1 MKKLLLVFTMIFSV
15 AVFSQKESN
24 GKLYIEH
31 PAIEIVNQFN
41 EAYTS
46 GDLDKLKELVT
57 ENFQVRTLKDRKSN
71 DVNWI
76 LGTSNYLSKNIVDLE
91 IKHYGGSYPD
101 VLEYKQ
107 DGIVD
112 VKTYEW
118 LTGYDK
124 NTGLDINMP
133 RYATYR
139 MNAKGDKVAGL
150 WINDDETLWQKNWDA
165 YETSANGGDDD
176 PDVHIKNLFRSTKDF
191 YKSTIQVIKTQ
202 NTFVMNNYTKAEI
215 LLSIGWRIS
224 FIIYAGLISMPVILL
239 GWFSGA
245 FLTIYLLSYLPHKPY
260 KNSERWKDTNIQL
273 FPVQWFEN
281 FIFKQ
286 NLHAIHHLFP
296 RVPFYNYRKVFEKI
310 EPSMRI
316 KKTPIVRIFDHK
328 PIKNIMR

>member
-1 MKKLLLVFTMIFSV
+1 MGLTFASYIPMHEAVHGNIGGNNSKL
-15 AVFSQKESN
+15 KW
-24 GKLYIEH
+24 
-31 PAIEIVNQFN
+31 
-41 EAYTS
+41 
-46 GDLDKLKELVT
+46 LDKLIGYMMAPIIAIPFTSHQKEHFT
-57 ENFQVRTLKDRKSN
+57 
-71 DVNWI
+71 
-76 LGTSNYLSKNIVDLE
+76 
-91 IKHYGGSYPD
+91 HH
-101 VLEYKQ
+101 
-107 DGIVD
+107 
-112 VKTYEW
+112 
-118 LTGYDK
+118 K
-124 NTGLDINMP
+124 NTN
-133 RYATYR
+133 
-139 MNAKGDKVAGL
+139 K
-150 WINDDETLWQKNWDA
+150 
-165 YETSANGGDDD
+165 DDD

-224 FIIYAGLISMPVILL
+224 FIVYAGLISMPVILL

>member
-1 MKKLLLVFTMIFSV
+1 MENLDKKLNKDALAISKQYSGKVAFTTIILSLLVILIYPTVLFLFANKVLTPLITILFLMGLTFASYIPMHE
-15 AVFSQKESN
+15 AVHGNIGGNNS
-24 GKLYIEH
+24 KLKW
-31 PAIEIVNQFN
+31 
-41 EAYTS
+41 
-46 GDLDKLKELVT
+46 LDKLIGYMMAPIIAIPFTSHQKEHFT
-57 ENFQVRTLKDRKSN
+57 
-71 DVNWI
+71 
-76 LGTSNYLSKNIVDLE
+76 
-91 IKHYGGSYPD
+91 HH
-101 VLEYKQ
+101 
-107 DGIVD
+107 
-112 VKTYEW
+112 
-118 LTGYDK
+118 K
-124 NTGLDINMP
+124 NTN
-133 RYATYR
+133 
-139 MNAKGDKVAGL
+139 K
-150 WINDDETLWQKNWDA
+150 
-165 YETSANGGDDD
+165 DDD

-224 FIIYAGLISMPVILL
+224 FIIYAGLISVPVILL

>member
-1 MKKLLLVFTMIFSV
+1 MGLTFASYIPMHEAVHGNIGGNNSKL
-15 AVFSQKESN
+15 KW
-24 GKLYIEH
+24 
-31 PAIEIVNQFN
+31 
-41 EAYTS
+41 
-46 GDLDKLKELVT
+46 LDKLIGYMMAPIIAIPFTSHQKEHFT
-57 ENFQVRTLKDRKSN
+57 
-71 DVNWI
+71 
-76 LGTSNYLSKNIVDLE
+76 
-91 IKHYGGSYPD
+91 HH
-101 VLEYKQ
+101 
-107 DGIVD
+107 
-112 VKTYEW
+112 
-118 LTGYDK
+118 K
-124 NTGLDINMP
+124 NTN
-133 RYATYR
+133 
-139 MNAKGDKVAGL
+139 K
-150 WINDDETLWQKNWDA
+150 
-165 YETSANGGDDD
+165 DDD

-224 FIIYAGLISMPVILL
+224 FIVYAGLITMPVILL

>member
-1 MKKLLLVFTMIFSV
+1 MENLDKKLDKDALAISKQYSGKVAIKTIILSLLVILVYPTVLFLFANKVLTPLITIFFLMGLTFASYIPMHE
-15 AVFSQKESN
+15 AVHGNIGGNNS
-24 GKLYIEH
+24 KLKW
-31 PAIEIVNQFN
+31 
-41 EAYTS
+41 
-46 GDLDKLKELVT
+46 LDKLIGYMMAPIIAIPFTSHQKEHFT
-57 ENFQVRTLKDRKSN
+57 
-71 DVNWI
+71 
-76 LGTSNYLSKNIVDLE
+76 
-91 IKHYGGSYPD
+91 HH
-101 VLEYKQ
+101 
-107 DGIVD
+107 
-112 VKTYEW
+112 
-118 LTGYDK
+118 K
-124 NTGLDINMP
+124 NTN
-133 RYATYR
+133 
-139 MNAKGDKVAGL
+139 K
-150 WINDDETLWQKNWDA
+150 
-165 YETSANGGDDD
+165 DDD

-224 FIIYAGLISMPVILL
+224 FIVYAGLITMPVILL

>member
-1 MKKLLLVFTMIFSV
+1 MEKLDKDALAISKQYSGKVAFTTIILSLLVILIYPTVLFLFANKVLTPLITIFFLMGLTFASYIPMHE
-15 AVFSQKESN
+15 AVHGNIGGNNS
-24 GKLYIEH
+24 KLKW
-31 PAIEIVNQFN
+31 
-41 EAYTS
+41 
-46 GDLDKLKELVT
+46 LDKLIGYMMAPIIAIPFTSHQKEHFT
-57 ENFQVRTLKDRKSN
+57 
-71 DVNWI
+71 
-76 LGTSNYLSKNIVDLE
+76 
-91 IKHYGGSYPD
+91 HH
-101 VLEYKQ
+101 
-107 DGIVD
+107 
-112 VKTYEW
+112 
-118 LTGYDK
+118 K
-124 NTGLDINMP
+124 NTN
-133 RYATYR
+133 
-139 MNAKGDKVAGL
+139 K
-150 WINDDETLWQKNWDA
+150 
-165 YETSANGGDDD
+165 DDD

-224 FIIYAGLISMPVILL
+224 FIAYAGLISMPVILL

>member
-1 MKKLLLVFTMIFSV
+1 MENLDKKLNKDALAISKQYSGKVAFTTIILSLLVILIYPTVLFLFANKVLTPLITILFLMGLTFASYIPMHE
-15 AVFSQKESN
+15 AVHGNIGGNNS
-24 GKLYIEH
+24 KLKW
-31 PAIEIVNQFN
+31 
-41 EAYTS
+41 
-46 GDLDKLKELVT
+46 LDKLIGYMMAPIIAIPFTSHQKEHFT
-57 ENFQVRTLKDRKSN
+57 
-71 DVNWI
+71 
-76 LGTSNYLSKNIVDLE
+76 
-91 IKHYGGSYPD
+91 HH
-101 VLEYKQ
+101 
-107 DGIVD
+107 
-112 VKTYEW
+112 
-118 LTGYDK
+118 K
-124 NTGLDINMP
+124 NTN
-133 RYATYR
+133 
-139 MNAKGDKVAGL
+139 K
-150 WINDDETLWQKNWDA
+150 
-165 YETSANGGDDD
+165 DDD

-224 FIIYAGLISMPVILL
+224 FIIYAGLISVPVILL

-296 RVPFYNYRKVFEKI
+296 RVPFYNYRKVFKKI